1 LKSEL
6 DEISAHFQ
14 LLINMLFNIS
24 MREKLKYFL
33 FVLLNFVNNRDKE
46 EKGEKDR
53 TRGSNQDIQE
63 NLHVLLAI
71 VF

>member
-1 LKSEL
+1 
-6 DEISAHFQ
+6 
-14 LLINMLFNIS
+14 MLFNIS

-33 FVLLNFVNNRDKE
+33 FVLLNFVNDRDKE

-71 VF
+71 VL